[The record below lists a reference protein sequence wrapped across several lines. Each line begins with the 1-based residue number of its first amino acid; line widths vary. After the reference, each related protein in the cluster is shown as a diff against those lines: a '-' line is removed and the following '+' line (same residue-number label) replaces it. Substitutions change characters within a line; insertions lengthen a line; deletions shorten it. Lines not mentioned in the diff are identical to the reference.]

1 MEVVRFEEVAV
12 DRCTAC
18 HGLWF
23 DRSEDEKLRYRRGAE
38 VIDDG
43 DARVGKKN
51 NDVRDAKCPKCS
63 VRMIRMVDAE
73 QPHIWYESCGSCGGV
88 YFDAGEFRDLR
99 SVTIFDKLR
108 DWFSK
113 ARE

>member
-1 MEVVRFEEVAV
+1 MVLVRFEEVEV
-12 DRCTAC
+12 DRCSGC

-23 DRSEDEKLRYRRGAE
+23 DRREDEKLRYRPGAE

-43 DARVGKKN
+43 DPRVGRAH
-51 NDVRDAKCPKCS
+51 NDARDARCPRCAT
-63 VRMIRMVDAE
+63 RMIRMVDAE

-99 SVTIFDKLR
+99 SVTLFDKVR
-108 DWFSK
+108 DWFAK